1 MGSRVFEFGSAEI
14 KALYDAKRCIHVAEC
29 VNGLPDVFNP
39 KRRPWVDADAAPASE
54 IAEVIRRCPTGALQM
69 EGTGAAEQAATLGE
83 NTVAVAADGPLYLRG
98 DIELVASDGTVL
110 LRDTRVA
117 LCRCGASKNKP
128 LCDGQHSRVGFRDRG
143 EFAVESRAE
152 RAEPGRLTA
161 KVLPNGPVSL
171 SGSYRLCD
179 AGGGE
184 SFQVKRSFCRCGES
198 GSKPLCDGSHGGVG
212 FEAD

>member
-1 MGSRVFEFGSAEI
+1 MESRVFEFGSEEI
-14 KALYDAKRCIHVAEC
+14 KVLYDTKRCIHVAEC
-29 VNGLPDVFNP
+29 VNGLPEVFNP

-54 IAEVIRRCPTGALQM
+54 IAEVIQRCPTGALQM
-69 EGTGAAEQAATLGE
+69 ECTGAAEQAATVGE
-83 NTVAVAADGPLYLRG
+83 NTVTVAADGPLYLRG
-98 DIELVASDGTVL
+98 DIELVAGDGTVL

-128 LCDGQHSRVGFRDRG
+128 LCDGQHSKVGFRDGG
-143 EFAVESRAE
+143 EFTVESRAE
-152 RAEPGRLTA
+152 STEPGRLTA

-171 SGSYRLCD
+171 SGSFRLCD
-179 AGGGE
+179 AGDGE

-198 GSKPLCDGSHGGVG
+198 DNKPFCDGTHGGVG